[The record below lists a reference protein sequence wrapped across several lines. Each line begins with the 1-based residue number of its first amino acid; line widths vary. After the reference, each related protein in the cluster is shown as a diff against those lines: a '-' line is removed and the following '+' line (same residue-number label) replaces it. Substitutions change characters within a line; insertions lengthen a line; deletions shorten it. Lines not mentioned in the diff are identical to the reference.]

1 MGTACGAAAEGT
13 NKCTESFSQ
22 NVAKKNTE
30 NRSTYSYE
38 RITLTRFVKEWELDL
53 SCCGYG
59 AKEGLQNTVVK
70 LRVPKMRGI

>member
-38 RITLTRFVKEWELDL
+38 RITLTW
-53 SCCGYG
+53 
-59 AKEGLQNTVVK
+59 N
-70 LRVPKMRGI
+70 LRPQDTQYVLGSGG